1 MTVAELMTRQVV
13 AIDPETSLVQAIRLM
28 TQHRISGLPVV
39 GPGERVVG
47 ILTEGDFLR
56 RVEVGT
62 AEDSGTWLR
71 RLFMPGRAAEDYV
84 LRHGRKV
91 SDVMTTAVVTV
102 TDDTPLPDAV
112 ALMQRHNVK
121 RLPVLRN
128 GRLCGVISRA
138 DIVRKVGEVL
148 AGAAVSAD
156 DGAIQTAIVDAM
168 NREAWARNTM
178 VTIAVKD
185 GVVQIDGCLFDPNE
199 RNALGVLAETVAGV
213 KKVENR
219 VVCIEPYMGT
229 VIYDPNADKK

>member
-13 AIDPETSLVQAIRLM
+13 AIDQNTSVVQAIRLM

-39 GPGERVVG
+39 GQNERVVG

-56 RVEVGT
+56 RVEVGV
-62 AEDSGTWLR
+62 AADSGTWLR

-91 SDVMTTAVVTV
+91 SDVMTTTVVTV
-102 TDDTPLPDAV
+102 TPETPLPDAV

-121 RLPVLRN
+121 RLPVVRDE
-128 GRLCGVISRA
+128 RLCGVLSRA
-138 DIVRKVGEVL
+138 DIVRRVGEVL
-148 AGAAVSAD
+148 AAAAVSAD
-156 DGAIQTAIVDAM
+156 DEAIQKSILDAM
-168 NREAWARNTM
+168 NQESWARNTM

-185 GVVQIDGCLFDPNE
+185 GVVQLDGCLFNPSE
-199 RNALGVLAETVAGV
+199 RNALGVLAETAPGV

-219 VVCIEPYMGT
+219 IVCIEPYMGM
-229 VIYDPNADKK
+229 VIYDPNT